1 MLAATI
7 VMAAG
12 IGTRMKSALPKVLHR
27 VLGRPLVQ
35 FPVRLALEGTQG
47 PVVVVG
53 GAFLEELRR
62 AVLADTP
69 SDRLL
74 FACQE
79 HPRGTADAVRAG
91 LAALPP
97 GEGPERRGV
106 LILNGDVPCLSPAT
120 LVRLITAFDEGRDV
134 AFLGFHAADPTG
146 YGRVL
151 YDDSGVILGIR
162 EEKELRPEDREID
175 LVNGGIYLVEEGLL
189 RSFVAGMKR
198 SEHHGEFLLTDV
210 VEHAVGQGRGAEVVI
225 ADAAGELD
233 GVNTREHL
241 AEVTRILRRR
251 RNRELMLGGVSLPSP
266 DDVDVDFGVE
276 VGPDTLLEPGVALR
290 GATRIAGDVTIGRGS
305 VVEGCVIGR
314 GCRVLPYCV
323 LESTELREGCTVGP
337 FAHTRPGTVLED
349 GAKIGNFVETKKT
362 RVGAGSKV
370 NHLTYLGDCDVG
382 RQVNVGAGT
391 ITCNYDGVHK
401 HRTVLGDRVFVGS
414 DVQLVA
420 PVTVGAGATL
430 AAGATITEDVPAGAL
445 AISRTPQVNV
455 GGYAERKQRDRGG
468 A

>member
-1 MLAATI
+1 
-7 VMAAG
+7 
-12 IGTRMKSALPKVLHR
+12 
-27 VLGRPLVQ
+27 
-35 FPVRLALEGTQG
+35 
-47 PVVVVG
+47 
-53 GAFLEELRR
+53 
-62 AVLADTP
+62 
-69 SDRLL
+69 
-74 FACQE
+74 
-79 HPRGTADAVRAG
+79 
-91 LAALPP
+91 
-97 GEGPERRGV
+97 
-106 LILNGDVPCLSPAT
+106 
-120 LVRLITAFDEGRDV
+120 
-134 AFLGFHAADPTG
+134 
-146 YGRVL
+146 
-151 YDDSGVILGIR
+151 
-162 EEKELRPEDREID
+162 
-175 LVNGGIYLVEEGLL
+175 
-189 RSFVAGMKR
+189 
-198 SEHHGEFLLTDV
+198 
-210 VEHAVGQGRGAEVVI
+210 VVI